1 MREWP
6 VSSIG
11 AQATLQRG
19 FDITRKEQRIGNFPV
34 ISSGGVSSFHDE
46 PKVKGPGVVLGRK
59 GVVGSVYYEESD
71 FWPHDTTL
79 WVKDFHGNHERFV
92 YYFFRSIATR
102 LAALDVGSANPTLN
116 RNHVHPIEFRWPPR
130 CAQEKIVEVLGS
142 LDDKIDLNRRMNET
156 LEAMGQAI
164 FRDWFVDFGPTR
176 RKLNGATDPVEI
188 MGGLVQDANRAQTL
202 ADLFPA
208 KLGNE
213 GLPDGWKESPFGEFV
228 EIIGGGTP
236 KTTVTEFWNGSIP
249 WFSVVD
255 TPEEGA
261 VFVIQ
266 TEKSITEAGLM
277 SSSARLVDAGT
288 TIISARGTVGNLA
301 IATEPM
307 TFNQSCYA
315 LRGHNGVGNYFVYLA
330 SRELVNQLKSMA
342 HGSVFS
348 TITRATFEAI
358 SFSRSDVR
366 IFSQFEEIALPL
378 FEKIRASVFENRSLA
393 ATRDLLLPKLM
404 SGEIRLSDAQHLM
417 EAAQ

>member
-1 MREWP
+1 MSDWRETTLGQF
-6 VSSIG
+6 VS
-11 AQATLQRG
+11 LQRG
-19 FDITRKEQRIGNFPV
+19 HDLPSDKRTAGTVPVMGSFGITGLHNEARAP
-34 ISSGGVSSFHDE
+34 
-46 PKVKGPGVVLGRK
+46 GPGVTIGRSGASI
-59 GVVGSVYYEESD
+59 GVVSYIDRDY
-71 FWPHDTTL
+71 WPLNTCLFAT
-79 WVKDFHGNHERFV
+79 DFHGNNPRFV
-92 YYFFRSIATR
+92 YYFLQTLD
-102 LAALDVGSANPTLN
+102 LAAHNSGSAQPSLN
-116 RNHVHPIEFRWPPR
+116 RNYIRPI
-130 CAQEKIVEVLGS
+130 KISVPGRETQNDIASLIGS
-142 LDDKIDLNRRMNET
+142 LDDKIELNRRMNQT
-156 LEAMGQAI
+156 LEAMAQAI

-176 RKLNGATDPVEI
+176 RKLEGATNPVEI
-188 MGGLVQDANRAQTL
+188 VGGLVQDAERAQAL
-202 ADLFPA
+202 ADLFPVT
-208 KLGNE
+208 LGDD
-213 GLPDGWKESPFGEFV
+213 GLPEGWKESPFGEFV

-366 IFSQFEEIALPL
+366 IFSQFEEIASPL